1 MMENFSED
9 DGKMQGSGRNMDDE
23 EEMTEAE
30 KTEVKKMAY
39 TYQSKKRF
47 HAFMVNEKHLKEKN
61 VIFIDALV
69 NMGFNKMK
77 EEYWI
82 NEEGKW
88 FHWVYRY
95 ERAVKDEA
103 GVTLLNLGVPVQLDE
118 DNDQL
123 ILGHGWKLIQVKGV
137 NKSKLLVNTLDG

>member
-30 KTEVKKMAY
+30 KTEEKKMAY

-47 HAFMVNEKHLKEKN
+47 HAFMVNEKHLKKKN